1 VERIFHIASAAT
13 WGESGDA
20 YSGDTLASEGF
31 IHCSTADQVLDV
43 AHARFGGR
51 RDLVLL
57 CIDPARVAPE
67 IRYENLEGGEELFP
81 HIYGP
86 LDRKAVIRAE
96 PLEPGADGRF
106 TPTPALRDVSRS
118 HEDLETQHGSVV
130 LLLKNL
136 LFTFVVPG
144 TVAVYVPLSLAGD
157 LTIGSG
163 PLAIAA
169 WPLLGLGCA
178 IYAWC
183 VWDFASF
190 GRGTPAPIDAPS
202 KLVVRGLY
210 RYSRNPMYVGVLAV
224 ILGQAAL
231 FEAPRT
237 LLWGV
242 GVGVCFHLFVLL
254 YEEPHLA
261 RVFGASY
268 EDYRSRVG
276 RWLPTIR
283 RS

>member
-1 VERIFHIASAAT
+1 MDRIFHIASAAA
-13 WGESGDA
+13 WAAPGGA
-20 YSGDTLASEGF
+20 YTGDTLESEGF
-31 IHCSTADQVLDV
+31 IHCSTANQVMGV
-43 AHARFGGR
+43 AHARFRGR

-57 CIDPARVAPE
+57 CIDPSRVGPE
-67 IRYENLEGGEELFP
+67 IRYENLEGGDELFP

-86 LDRKAVIRAE
+86 LEREAVLEAE
-96 PLEPGADGRF
+96 PLELRADGRF
-106 TPTPALRDVSRS
+106 AATHVSQPDD
-118 HEDLETQHGSVV
+118 DLGTRKSSVV

-144 TVAVYVPLSLAGD
+144 TVAVYVPLSLAED
-157 LTIGSG
+157 LAIDSGSWT
-163 PLAIAA
+163 IAA
-169 WPLLGLGCA
+169 WPLLVLGCA

-210 RYSRNPMYVGVLAV
+210 RYSRNPMYVGVLTV

-231 FEAPRT
+231 FEAPRI
-237 LLWGV
+237 LLWGL

-268 EDYRSRVG
+268 EEYRSRVG